1 MPEDEFSYF
10 CQLFLPFDDSEE
22 VVACQLSHF
31 AGETGSAVGKEN
43 LGFAVA
49 AGVEENLPRRG
60 VAGVILE
67 ADVEL
72 EVAQRNPASFTAP
85 AGVDQLLA
93 IGQQLAKFG
102 TGDRRG
108 GFFEAGGE
116 MVVCD
121 GDF

>member
-1 MPEDEFSYF
+1 MNKKQNDENEMLDEYDFSKGVRGKYVGR
-10 CQLFLPFDDSEE
+10 LLNSEN
-22 VVACQLSHF
+22 V
-31 AGETGSAVGKEN
+31 
-43 LGFAVA
+43 
-49 AGVEENLPRRG
+49 
-60 VAGVILE
+60 VILE
-67 ADVEL
+67 ADVKL
-72 EVAQRNPASFTAP
+72 EVAQRNPTSFTAP

-93 IGQQLAKFG
+93 IGQQLAKLG